1 MSSRLVGSETGSGFS
16 VLLCRDCCCG
26 TDRKHPGFG
35 HAEQRRELEE
45 VINGSGGKLH
55 IVKCIDACNYSN
67 VAVIR
72 RPNGEKIWLGG
83 LAQVEAHDEL
93 CRFLAGDT
101 MQPLT
106 PLLAKCCFEPTLES
120 QKVETKC
127 DTQRIPVHES

>member
-1 MSSRLVGSETGSGFS
+1 VAIEMTKRFS

-26 TDRKHPGFG
+26 TDSKHPNFD
-35 HAEQRRELEE
+35 HAAQRRELED
-45 VINGSGGKLH
+45 VVTSAGGKLH
-55 IVKCIDACNYSN
+55 IVKCIDACSYSN

-93 CRFLAGDT
+93 SRFLAGDT

-106 PLLAKCCFEPTLES
+106 PLLAECSFEPTLES
-120 QKVETKC
+120 QTAETKC
-127 DTQRIPVHES
+127 DSRRIPVHES